1 MDAYA
6 DFLNSASSLPHVPLR
21 SAEAYR
27 KAIPVLRKHTNT
39 VIGSRDDFRELTGG
53 NPESTVED
61 NHGNHAMFMSTVFI
75 TGEYSLLAKTLP
87 WVYRAYTA
95 RGFARDYF
103 PEVVRAFMDGVSR
116 YLPAEGATE
125 ILAIY
130 SWMLDNHPVI
140 LDLAEGSTELI
151 PSTDP
156 RWIER
161 KASFLRALLSGDH
174 GGCIEIARSSVHS
187 NEDLEDFYLQIIQPA
202 MYEIGVLWERN
213 EISVAQ
219 EHLASAI
226 VTRTLGALDAAE
238 RFQGI
243 RDRRVVVSASPGE
256 FHEIGAWMV
265 SDYFDSRG
273 WQVRYLGANTPLEDL
288 IALLVDFRPSIL
300 ALSVTM
306 SFNLV
311 AAKEIIETVRAEEL
325 CSSIRVL
332 VGGRVFN
339 ENEELWKSIGADGF
353 ASDLSEIGGVLREWD
368 ERY

>member
-1 MDAYA
+1 MDEHGTL
-6 DFLNSASSLPHVPLR
+6 LNSASSLPRVPLR

-27 KAIPVLRKHTNT
+27 ESIPVLRKHTNT
-39 VIGSRDDFRELTGG
+39 MIGGRDDFRELTGG
-53 NPESTVED
+53 SPESTVED
-61 NHGNHAMFMSTVFI
+61 NHGNHAMFMSTVFL

-87 WVYRAYTA
+87 WVYRAYSA
-95 RGFARDYF
+95 RGFSSNYF

-116 YLPAEGATE
+116 YLPHEAVAE
-125 ILAIY
+125 ILAVY
-130 SWMLDNHPVI
+130 SWMIEKHPVI
-140 LDLAEGSTELI
+140 LDLAEGTTELI
-151 PSTDP
+151 PPSDP

-161 KASFLRALLSGDH
+161 KAAFLRALLSGDH
-174 GGCIEIARSSVHS
+174 RGCIGIAQSSVRSS
-187 NEDLEDFYLQIIQPA
+187 EDLEDFYQQIIQPA

-226 VTRTLGALDAAE
+226 VTRTLSALDISD
-238 RFQGI
+238 RLQGSK
-243 RDRRVVVSASPGE
+243 DRRVVVSASPGE

-288 IALLVDFRPSIL
+288 IDLLVDFRPSIL

-311 AAKEIIETVRAEEL
+311 AAKEIIEAVRAEEL
-325 CSSIRVL
+325 CSGVRIL

-339 ENEELWKSIGADGF
+339 ENEALWKSIGADGF
-353 ASDLSEIGGVLREWD
+353 ASDLSEIGGVLREWNEVD
-368 ERY
+368 